1 MSTFRALHS
10 LLLAQRASVAPLT
23 AIALVGLLGMGALTH
38 DVTRALALRT
48 ELASAAD
55 AAALASAT
63 QLDGTSGSRARALI
77 AAQSALAQN
86 RQQAASVAGTITIT
100 APNLVWLSALS
111 PRTVATS
118 DANAK
123 YGEVTLGRLNVPKYF
138 GGLVNATGVI
148 PVRARAV
155 AGYTS
160 AICKVPPLMICNPLE
175 ASGTLTFDADAHIG
189 KGIILK
195 GSPGTGAWAP
205 GNFGLLQVGGGGG
218 ASAIRDAMGRINPRA
233 ECFGQTVDTSPGNK
247 TSMRQGFN
255 TRFDLYD
262 GSMGSEKNDAQYQPA
277 LNSLS
282 GLLEKTSQ
290 ACNASA
296 PNAANSYK
304 GCVTASTP
312 TGMAPPRD
320 CCAYS
325 PMPGGSTN
333 CNGSGGTPLG
343 NGSWDRAKYFSVNHG
358 SFSWSTQGNSY
369 WDAYGPAPASGVR
382 PTRYQTY
389 RWETAILT
397 GALTKPALTFSK
409 NQDVVSS
416 ATNIDQARPACYAGP
431 AAVQQAPDRR
441 TISAVVVNCQQQG
454 VAGNTS
460 NVQVIAYVDAFLT
473 EPVATSGPDTFIYGE
488 ILGTSTNV
496 STVGVETRNYWV
508 RLNE

>member
-1 MSTFRALHS
+1 M
-10 LLLAQRASVAPLT
+10 AQSRNLIRCLTDTHASVAPLT
-23 AIALVGLLGMGALTH
+23 AIALIGLVGMGALTH
-38 DVTRALALRT
+38 DVSRAFALRA
-48 ELASAAD
+48 EVARAAD
-55 AAALASAT
+55 AAALAGAT
-63 QLDGTSGSRARALI
+63 QLDGTTGARARGLS
-77 AAQSALAQN
+77 AAQSVLARN
-86 RQQAASVAGTITIT
+86 NQQAASVVGDITIP
-100 APNLVWLSALS
+100 AGDIVWLSSAN

-118 DANAK
+118 DAAAK
-123 YGEVTLGRLNVPKYF
+123 FVEITVNGLSVTKDF
-138 GGLVNATGVI
+138 GSIVASSGVI
-148 PVRARAV
+148 PVGARAV
-155 AGYTS
+155 AGYRS

-175 ASGTLTFDADAHIG
+175 ASGTLTFDGDNHIG

-195 GSPGTGAWAP
+195 GSPGSGAWAP
-205 GNFGLLQVGGGGG
+205 GNFGLLQVSGGNG
-218 ASAIRDAMGRINPRA
+218 AAAIRDAMGRVNPRA

-262 GSMGSEKNDAQYQPA
+262 GAMGAEKNDAQYQPA
-277 LNSLS
+277 LNTIS

-325 PMPGGSTN
+325 PLPGGSSN

-343 NGSWDRAKYFSVNHG
+343 DGSWDRAKYFSVNHAG
-358 SFSWSTQGNSY
+358 FGWSTQGNSY

-397 GALTKPALTFSK
+397 GAISKPAGAFSN

-416 ATNIDQARPACYAGP
+416 STNIDQARPACYTGP
-431 AAVQQAPDRR
+431 AATQQAPDRR

-473 EPVATSGPDTFIYGE
+473 EPVADSGPDTFIYGE
-488 ILGTSTNV
+488 IIGTSTNV
-496 STVGVETRNYWV
+496 SAVGVETRNYWV